1 MARTI
6 AGLPQGTRITDYLSL
21 GVLSKAFPLR
31 QVQAVLAAQGKGSQR
46 QRDLPAQV
54 VYYVICL
61 AFFLQVS

>member
-6 AGLPQGTRITDYLSL
+6 AGLAQGTRISDYLSL

-54 VYYVICL
+54 VVY
-61 AFFLQVS
+61 